1 MPNEE
6 TTSRETFVKACET
19 RVKAESIVQQL
30 RTLGFEAEKISIIE
44 RKFLVI
50 AQGSPEE
57 MSKARDILGSM
68 DVEAALSAAES
79 GSAPIAEDDA

>member
-1 MPNEE
+1 VPNEE
-6 TTSRETFVKACET
+6 TTSRETFVRACET
-19 RVKAESIVQQL
+19 RVEAESIVQQL
-30 RTLGFEAEKISIIE
+30 QKLGFEAENISIIE

-68 DVEAALSAAES
+68 DVEAARSAAES
-79 GSAPIAEDDA
+79 GSAPITEDDA